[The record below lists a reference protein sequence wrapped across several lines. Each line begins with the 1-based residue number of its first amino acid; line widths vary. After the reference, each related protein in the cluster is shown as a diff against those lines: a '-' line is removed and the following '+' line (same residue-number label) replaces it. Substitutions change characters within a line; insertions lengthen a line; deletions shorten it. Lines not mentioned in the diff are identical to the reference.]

1 MKNKIIILCVCFLL
15 AACAS
20 TTSVSGSIPGATSAP
35 MLATATTSISSII
48 LASITPTEMVAQVT
62 PTPVPGPAA
71 VLPQF
76 EHIAMI
82 VLENRSYDEMIG
94 NAAMPF
100 FNKLASQNV
109 LLTNYFAIT
118 HPSLPNYIAMISSN
132 TQGITK
138 DCKDCFLN
146 QPNLADLIE
155 ASGRSWK
162 TYQEDMPEPCYVGDK
177 KPYFQKHNPF
187 MYFDSIRLDPAR
199 CLKSVLPL
207 SSLQPDLAS
216 QQMPDFAFI
225 MPNICNSSHDCSLET
240 SDAWLKTMVTQLQA
254 SYAFGKNSLII
265 VTVDEADDKQTESCC
280 GMGKQAGGRVATLLI
295 SPLANAP
302 MQDSTAYSQYGLLKT
317 ILQAWNLPDLGN
329 TAKPETS
336 PILAPWSK

>member
-1 MKNKIIILCVCFLL
+1 MKNIIVFVCACFLL

-20 TTSVSGSIPGATSAP
+20 TTPASGSIRGATSAP
-35 MLATATTSISSII
+35 MLAIPSVTISPTIQ
-48 LASITPTEMVAQVT
+48 ASITPTVAIAQVT
-62 PTPVPGPAA
+62 STPAA
-71 VLPQF
+71 SPAAALPEF

-109 LLTNYFAIT
+109 LLTNYFAVT
-118 HPSLPNYIAMISSN
+118 HPSLPNYIAMISGS

-138 DCKDCFLN
+138 DCKDCFVN

-162 TYQEDMPEPCYVGDK
+162 TYQEDMPKPCYAGDK

-207 SSLQPDLAS
+207 SSLQPDLAAK
-216 QQMPDFAFI
+216 QMPDFAFI
-225 MPNICNSSHDCSLET
+225 MPNICNSSHDCALET
-240 SDAWLKTMVTQLQA
+240 SDAWLKTIVTQLQA
-254 SYAFGKNSLII
+254 SSAFGKNSLII
-265 VTVDEADDKQTESCC
+265 ITVDEADDKQTESCC
-280 GMGKQAGGRVATLLI
+280 GMGDQAGGRVATLLI
-295 SPLANAP
+295 SPLAKAP

-317 ILQAWNLPDLGN
+317 ILLAWNLPDLGN

-336 PILAPWSK
+336 PIMAPWSK